1 MRLTNFSDKKH
12 FSNYINNKMNNQK
25 KGNKNNQL
33 CVLFIEILIKVTETR
48 SNDSIVNCAERVSNT
63 CASGTDQE

>member
-1 MRLTNFSDKKH
+1 
-12 FSNYINNKMNNQK
+12 MNNQK
-25 KGNKNNQL
+25 KEIKNNQL
-33 CVLFIEILIKVTETR
+33 CVLIIEILIKVTETR